1 MRTAVLR
8 VLLARARE
16 AGLHENQNPGME
28 MVVNMH
34 GLGAGGKVP
43 KKTNHFYMT
52 TDKTITASA
61 TRRDLRKFAEHT
73 R

>member
-1 MRTAVLR
+1 
-8 VLLARARE
+8 
-16 AGLHENQNPGME
+16 ME
-28 MVVNMH
+28 F
-34 GLGAGGKVP
+34 GSLGKVP